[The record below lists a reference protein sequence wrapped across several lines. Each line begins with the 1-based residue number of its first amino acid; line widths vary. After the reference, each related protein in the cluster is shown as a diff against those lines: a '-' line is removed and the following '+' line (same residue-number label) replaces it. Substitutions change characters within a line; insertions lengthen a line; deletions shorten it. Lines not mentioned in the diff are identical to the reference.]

1 MKYLLDTHV
10 WIWSQEDSDR
20 LGNKTRRELA
30 DLGNERAI
38 SPISTLE
45 IARLVHLGLLHL
57 KHAFAEWQTLSLAHL
72 HATTV
77 PLTHEIA
84 AEAYQLPGVFHKDPI
99 DRVLVATA
107 RLHNLRLITA
117 DDLILR
123 YAHVQTLHARR

>member
-10 WIWSQEDSDR
+10 WIWSQEDPDR

-30 DLGNERAI
+30 NLGNERAI

-45 IARLVHLGLLHL
+45 IARLVHLGLLQL
-57 KHAFAEWQTLSLAHL
+57 KHAFTEWRTLSLTHL

-84 AEAYQLPGVFHKDPI
+84 TEAYQLPGGFHKDPI

-123 YAHVQTLHARR
+123 YVHVQTLHGRR